1 MRFKVVCLVVIS
13 GIVAST
19 TASAQN
25 PPAAAATDVYHVHF
39 AKAAPGQAAA
49 LGKLLM
55 TPDKTASMPD
65 HFVVLRH
72 QEGDDWDYVV
82 IQHLG
87 AKAEVS
93 STASAP
99 TDAERALYAWHDDT
113 FVSGPSWGEFTK
125 AMGMGGS
132 ATAANMVY
140 IVGVHRTA
148 PGHRAELLKSL
159 SAPGPASKIET
170 GSVIM
175 QHIEGGDWTF
185 ATITRYN
192 SWQDLAGDRVAAAAA
207 TGATAGG
214 WADVR
219 QHSGFHRDTIAD
231 RIYPAK

>member
-1 MRFKVVCLVVIS
+1 MRLKVACLVVI
-13 GIVAST
+13 GVVAAT

-25 PPAAAATDVYHVHF
+25 TPAPAAGTDLYHVHF
-39 AKAAPGQAAA
+39 AKAAPGQAAS

-82 IQHLG
+82 FQHLG
-87 AKAEVS
+87 PKAEVS
-93 STASAP
+93 ATATPP
-99 TDAERALYAWHDDT
+99 TDSERALYAWHDDT

-132 ATAANMVY
+132 AAASNMVY
-140 IVGVHRTA
+140 IVGVHRTV

-170 GSVIM
+170 GNVVM

-192 SWQDLAGDRVAAAAA
+192 SWQDLAGDRVAAAASA
-207 TGATAGG
+207 GATAGG
-214 WADVR
+214 WADIR

-231 RIYPAK
+231 RIHPAK